1 MKDFAGT
8 IAVVTGGGSGMGR
21 ELGDPDLSRG
31 TESLQTRSL
40 ADGGTANTHKAR
52 SSDLG
57 DSNPRSRIGAKLAH
71 KQFLHGPVGWSIAES
86 VQAAAAESAILIGR
100 NAHGRLRATPPPSAN
115 PDRIA
120 RCTCRYNRAASD

>member
-21 ELGDPDLSRG
+21 QLGDPDLSRG
-31 TESLQTRSL
+31 TESFQTRSL

-57 DSNPRSRIGAKLAH
+57 GFEPSIPDWSKASPQAVPARPR
-71 KQFLHGPVGWSIAES
+71 
-86 VQAAAAESAILIGR
+86 
-100 NAHGRLRATPPPSAN
+100 RLV
-115 PDRIA
+115 DR
-120 RCTCRYNRAASD
+120 

>member
-1 MKDFAGT
+1 MKDFAGR

-57 DSNPRSRIGAKLAH
+57 DSNPRSRIGAKLAR

-86 VQAAAAESAILIGR
+86 VQAAAAESAIVIGPK
-100 NAHGRLRATPPPSAN
+100 RARPTSC
-115 PDRIA
+115 D
-120 RCTCRYNRAASD
+120 ASPFCQSGPNSGLYS